1 MYRRRLNIDIFIAGG
16 TALLG
21 GAAYVAKVPG
31 PVQVVLGIALFF
43 APGYL
48 WSEAILSHRLP
59 GLERVLTSAGLTL
72 ILPIIGGFL
81 FYALHIPLFKG
92 DWVGMLV
99 VLTLLGVVAVAI
111 QRLRGVPDDQEQE
124 SEEPRR
130 ETEAP
135 SPWRS
140 PVNLSVYGLAG
151 LVAVGAIGFSVKNAD
166 AQKEPAY
173 STIGMAPLLGD
184 ATKAKLSVINGQG
197 VTEQYQVKL
206 LTTKG
211 KVTKVATWPITLANG
226 QEWDKTIAYTAAQ
239 PTKDTPVITANLYL
253 LPDTTKVYRT
263 VNNGES
269 TK

>member
-48 WSEAILSHRLP
+48 WSEAILSHRMT

-81 FYALHIPLFKG
+81 FYALHIPLFRG

-99 VLTLLGVVAVAI
+99 VLTLLGVVAVAV
-111 QRLRGVPDDQEQE
+111 QRLRGVPDDQEQQY
-124 SEEPRR
+124 EEPRR
-130 ETEAP
+130 GARPP

-140 PVNLSVYGLAG
+140 PMNLSVYGLAG
-151 LVAVGAIGFSVKNAD
+151 LVALGAIGFSVKNAE
-166 AQKEPAY
+166 AQKEPGFT
-173 STIGMAPLLGD
+173 SLGMTQLRGD
-184 ATKAKLSVINGQG
+184 ATKADLSVINMQG
-197 VTEQYQVKL
+197 KTEKYLLKL

-211 KVTKVATWPITLANG
+211 KVTKVTATWPITLANG
-226 QEWDKTIAYTAAQ
+226 KEWDKTIAYSAAM
-239 PTKDTPVITANLYL
+239 DTPTIVANLYL
-253 LPDTTKVYRT
+253 LPDTTKVYR
-263 VNNGES
+263 NADNGES

>member
-1 MYRRRLNIDIFIAGG
+1 MYRRRLNLDIFIAGG

-31 PVQVVLGIALFF
+31 PLQVVLGIALFF

-48 WSEAILSHRLP
+48 WSEAILSQRMP
-59 GLERVLTSAGLTL
+59 GLDRVLTSAGMTL

-81 FYALHIPLFKG
+81 FYALRIPLFKG

-111 QRLRGVPDDQEQE
+111 QRLRGVPEDQEPPY
-124 SEEPRR
+124 EEPRR
-130 ETEAP
+130 GPEP
-135 SPWRS
+135 PNPWRS

-151 LVAVGAIGFSVKNAD
+151 LVALGAIGFSVKNAE
-166 AQKEPAY
+166 AQKEPGY
-173 STIGMAPLLGD
+173 TTLSMTQVRGSTTQGD
-184 ATKAKLSVINGQG
+184 LYVANFQG
-197 VTEQYQVKL
+197 VTEHYQLKL

-211 KVTKVATWPITLANG
+211 KVTKVTSWPITLDNG
-226 QEWDKTIAYTAAQ
+226 KTWDKKIAYTAAYGT
-239 PTKDTPVITANLYL
+239 PTITANLYL
-253 LPDTTKVYRT
+253 LPDTTTVYRNA
-263 VNNGES
+263 NNGER